1 MNNGIQD
8 YIIERLQ
15 EVQIAQNKERTYSQ
29 VVQGIND
36 IDNDTL
42 RYGGVDSDEE
52 TYVIS
57 NKSITS
63 KESIGS
69 ITETSQQSI
78 QIKMIFE
85 LQEAIKEMKET
96 QNRLIDHIQDLEDSV
111 LALTENDENSV
122 EFKKAYKLAEKIK
135 KKKQPTN
142 YPDDMIVEEKKTKG
156 KRRSQWLTILARKK
170 RHQEYIYPQKTSNI
184 KMSKTE
190 QKVNTKGKLNHE

>member
-42 RYGGVDSDEE
+42 RYRGVDSDEE

-63 KESIGS
+63 KESIRS

-85 LQEAIKEMKET
+85 LQEAMKEMKEM

-142 YPDDMIVEEKKTKG
+142 YPDDMIVEEEKNK
-156 KRRSQWLTILARKK
+156 RKK
-170 RHQEYIYPQKTSNI
+170 KISTANYNS
-184 KMSKTE
+184 
-190 QKVNTKGKLNHE
+190 